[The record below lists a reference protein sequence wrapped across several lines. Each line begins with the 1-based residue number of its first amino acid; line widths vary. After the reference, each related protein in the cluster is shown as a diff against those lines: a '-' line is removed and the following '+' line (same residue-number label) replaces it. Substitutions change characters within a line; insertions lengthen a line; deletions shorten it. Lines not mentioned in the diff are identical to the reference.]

1 MFKNFE
7 LLQIGD
13 PMLKLRAKEVD
24 IEALK
29 EGKQDALL
37 KIMRMAHLARLNAGI
52 FLMHLRMQ
60 LL

>member
-24 IEALK
+24 IEALQ

-37 KIMRMAHLARLNAGI
+37 KIMRMVANKNR
-52 FLMHLRMQ
+52 FV
-60 LL
+60 